1 MRRRRYLRDVLEWAA
16 NRLELFYTE
25 YPREKEFIREGA
37 FLMKNPNEVL
47 RMKEQ
52 EILRIKIEI
61 EALRVTARLLSDENS
76 VGAAAPQRDQRQLV
90 EMP

>member
-1 MRRRRYLRDVLEWAA
+1 
-16 NRLELFYTE
+16 
-25 YPREKEFIREGA
+25 
-37 FLMKNPNEVL
+37 MKNPNEVL